1 MSSDMV
7 LLNTFHCKRDYIT
20 YASEGQ
26 ETQLD
31 YILYRRG
38 LMNEAKNCN
47 VIKEE
52 SVSKQHYL
60 LVGEIN
66 IKKARKRKKRS
77 APKIM

>member
-1 MSSDMV
+1 MSSDMA
-7 LLNTFHCKRDYIT
+7 LLNTFYCKRDYIT

-52 SVSKQHYL
+52 SVSKQHCL